1 MSTPTTSP
9 PRFRLE
15 PLELDAWRGLLR
27 VHAALIKELDA
38 ELEREHGLALS
49 SYEVLLHLE
58 AASGRRLRMSELA
71 DSVLLSRSGL
81 TRLVDRLEREG
92 LIERATCPS
101 DARGSFAVLTP
112 EGRMALRRAAPTH
125 LSGVRDRFL
134 SQFSDAELRQ
144 LGAFWERV
152 LPGLLAGADAG
163 PACGGEVDDAAGAGE
178 GA

>member
-1 MSTPTTSP
+1 MSTPTTTSP
-9 PRFRLE
+9 GQSLE
-15 PLELDAWRGLLR
+15 PVELDAWRGLLR
-27 VHAALIKELDA
+27 LHAALIKELDA

-58 AASGRRLRMSELA
+58 AAPGRRLRMSELA

-101 DARGSFAVLTP
+101 DARGSFAVLTA
-112 EGRMALRRAAPTH
+112 EGRAALRRAAPTH

-134 SQFSDAELRQ
+134 SHFSDGELRQ

-152 LPGLLAGADAG
+152 LPSLTAGADAG
-163 PACGGEVDDAAGAGE
+163 PACGGEAAE